1 MKLQEAKKLENK
13 VLEKLKNHLKKN
25 DTVILALSGGPDS
38 VFLLEMLKK
47 LPLKIIAAHVNHHLR
62 KESDKDQ
69 KFVEN
74 LHETITKSAKIAE
87 LSQKNKAGIEETGR
101 KIRYEFFQKLAKTS
115 KAKYILTAHHADDN
129 LETIIH
135 NLTRGTTLKG
145 LAGIEE
151 ISQNLF
157 RPLLEITKDEIIAYL
172 KIRKIPYLTDKSNK
186 DTIYKRNDIRKNI
199 VPHLK
204 KLNPNLP
211 KLLAKN
217 TKNLREIDDFLQKE
231 AQKWLKQNQNLDAKK
246 FRTLHPAL
254 QKTIL
259 KELHKTHAKTTKN
272 LESIHFEEVL
282 TLINN
287 NIGNKK
293 KKLGQLTVT
302 IKNNQI
308 HLSP

>member
-38 VFLLEMLKK
+38 VFLLEMLKQ

-69 KFVEN
+69 KFVEA

-87 LSQKNKAGIEETGR
+87 LSKKNKTGIEETGR
-101 KIRYEFFQKLAKTS
+101 KVRYDFFQQLAK
-115 KAKYILTAHHADDN
+115 KHQGKYILTAHHADDN

-145 LAGIEE
+145 LAGMEE
-151 ISQNLF
+151 INQNLF
-157 RPLLEITKDEIIAYL
+157 RPLLEITKDEIVAYL
-172 KIRKIPYLTDKSNK
+172 KFRKIAYLTDKSNK
-186 DTIYKRNDIRKNI
+186 NTIYKRNDIRKNI
-199 VPHLK
+199 IPHLK
-204 KLNPNLP
+204 KLNPNLS
-211 KLLAKN
+211 KLVAKN
-217 TKNLREIDDFLQKE
+217 AKNLREIDDFLEKE
-231 AQKWLKQNQNLDAKK
+231 AQKWLRQNQNLDTKK

-282 TLINN
+282 SLINN

-293 KKLGQLTVT
+293 KKLGQLTVI

-308 HLSP
+308 QLSP

>member
-1 MKLQEAKKLENK
+1 MNLQEAKKLENK
-13 VLEKLKNHLKKN
+13 VLKNLENHLKKN

-74 LHETITKSAKIAE
+74 LHKTITKSAKIAE
-87 LSQKNKAGIEETGR
+87 LSRKNKAGIEETGR
-101 KIRYEFFQKLAKTS
+101 KIRYKFFQKLAKTH
-115 KAKYILTAHHADDN
+115 KAKYILAAHHADDN

-145 LAGIEE
+145 LAGMEE
-151 ISQNLF
+151 LNKNLF
-157 RPLLEITKDEIIAYL
+157 RPLLEITKDEIITYL
-172 KIRKIPYLTDKSNK
+172 NLRKIPYLTDKSNK
-186 DTIYKRNDIRKNI
+186 DTTYKRNDIRKNI
-199 VPHLK
+199 IPHLK

-217 TKNLREIDDFLQKE
+217 SKNLREVDDFLEKE
-231 AQKWLKQNQNLDAKK
+231 AQKWLKKNKNLDAKK
-246 FRTLHPAL
+246 FRLLHPAL

-282 TLINN
+282 SLINN

-293 KKLGQLTVT
+293 KKLGQLTVS